1 MAKLNKQEINAIANK
16 ALRTL
21 TKNSEEAEL
30 EAIKNYEPSE
40 KYNELKIKLERLF
53 EIKKI
58 RDALEKEAYVLAN
71 DVNNLMAFGHS
82 WVYSN
87 SIYDESIIRSNLKDF
102 IIHEIK
108 IKPIPTLEELK
119 EDITI
124 AAIDEEFNAETF
136 INNLVEKFK

>member
-30 EAIKNYEPSE
+30 KAIKNYEPSE
-40 KYNELKIKLERLF
+40 KYNELKIKLERLL
-53 EIKKI
+53 ETKKI
-58 RDALEKEAYVLAN
+58 RDALEKEASVIAN

-82 WVYSN
+82 WIYSN
-87 SIYDESIIRSNLKDF
+87 SIYDESIIRRNLEDF

-124 AAIDEEFNAETF
+124 AAIDEEFNAEIF
-136 INNLVEKFK
+136 INNLIEKYK